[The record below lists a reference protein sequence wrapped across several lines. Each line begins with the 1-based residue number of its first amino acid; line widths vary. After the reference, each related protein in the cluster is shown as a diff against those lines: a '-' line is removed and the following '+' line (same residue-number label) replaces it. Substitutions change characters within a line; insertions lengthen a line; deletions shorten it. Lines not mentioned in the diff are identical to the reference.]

1 MIRLESGETLLY
13 EVVRSQPFWEKTLA
27 DKLARY
33 ETVFRNIARQIT
45 TERKNLFSSS
55 APRTKRTRQEC
66 GKSREKSGL
75 KEDEVFLTDDL
86 QFFGKNFYRSLYHFD
101 RNGKRQHFE
110 FAV

>member
-1 MIRLESGETLLY
+1 M
-13 EVVRSQPFWEKTLA
+13 WE
-27 DKLARY
+27 
-33 ETVFRNIARQIT
+33 IA
-45 TERKNLFSSS
+45 
-55 APRTKRTRQEC
+55 
-66 GKSREKSGL
+66 EKSGL